1 MARLLGALACCAML
15 CAAMAAVPEAPRGA
29 SEAATGATR
38 REYSQAMYDAYKGKR
53 CTNLAEVQQQVGFTD
68 ISKDPY
74 PRLWYNTV
82 RDLSRD
88 CYVVYAAGTRAEYEL
103 KTMTTSEVAAYASGR
118 EFFRTHFAACGMCSQ
133 LEDLAVFLEQRD
145 LTVPVRRCGLMMIPA
160 LTISCLKKL
169 GFTPECR
176 AIWFFNVGN
185 TKKLHAYGGCF
196 GVCMTHVMTPNGVP
210 VGDYN
215 PCKPH
220 PSLLAATPAAPTV
233 PAAQGGP
240 APGASSDAVVLHDDQ
255 AHVEMRLSK
264 EAAGGASGSRGGEV
278 CHAAG
283 ISGVPAKVPSPSRKE
298 DGFCGNT
305 INGRPACS
313 DFQWQNGE
321 FRLNPCLQC
330 DECRSGPIFQKI
342 SGRTRRNSGIETD
355 IKRPDVAPEIYHNY
369 A

>member
-1 MARLLGALACCAML
+1 
-15 CAAMAAVPEAPRGA
+15 
-29 SEAATGATR
+29 
-38 REYSQAMYDAYKGKR
+38 
-53 CTNLAEVQQQVGFTD
+53 
-68 ISKDPY
+68 
-74 PRLWYNTV
+74 
-82 RDLSRD
+82 
-88 CYVVYAAGTRAEYEL
+88 
-103 KTMTTSEVAAYASGR
+103 
-118 EFFRTHFAACGMCSQ
+118 
-133 LEDLAVFLEQRD
+133 
-145 LTVPVRRCGLMMIPA
+145 MMIPA
-160 LTISCLKKL
+160 LTVSCLKKL

-176 AIWFFNVGN
+176 AIWFFNVAN

-196 GVCMTHVMTPNGVP
+196 GICMTHVMSPNGVP

-220 PSLLAATPAAPTV
+220 PSVLAAAAAPGTGAAPGAAPGAPPAAP
-233 PAAQGGP
+233 
-240 APGASSDAVVLHDDQ
+240 SDAVVLHDDQ
-255 AHVEMRLSK
+255 AHIDMRLNK
-264 EAAGGASGSRGGEV
+264 AAAGGAAASGGGEA

-283 ISGVPAKVPSPSRKE
+283 LSGGPASVPKPSRKE

-355 IKRPDVAPEIYHNY
+355 IKRPDVAPEIFHNY